1 MMTSIDRWR
10 WIHAFQFQI
19 VNVLAE
25 DEPKKICFSFHLK
38 NVYVMHVRIFVGAW
52 NVVGRSPVGSLAV
65 DVSDW
70 LNLKDA
76 ADMFQEILPLKT
88 INVIGVEDP
97 TEATN
102 WNCTPEINTSS
113 IVCGTQQ

>member
-76 ADMFQEILPLKT
+76 AD
-88 INVIGVEDP
+88 IGASLTTYVQVSRDFAFENHKRYRSGRP
-97 TEATN
+97 N
-102 WNCTPEINTSS
+102 
-113 IVCGTQQ
+113 

>member
-1 MMTSIDRWR
+1 MTSIDRWR

-25 DEPKKICFSFHLK
+25 DVPKKICFSFHLK

-76 ADMFQEILPLKT
+76 ADMYVLGLVSRDFAFENHKRYRSGRP
-88 INVIGVEDP
+88 N
-97 TEATN
+97 
-102 WNCTPEINTSS
+102 
-113 IVCGTQQ
+113 